1 MVAGIIVG
9 KNVLRDLVPLPIVS
23 QLRRT
28 VAKEPENQR
37 NQQDKLADIKQRGSM
52 NFAPDNSVGRVSLAN
67 HGRVVNL
74 SWVKFSAACCDKSE
88 LNPKNMILRGLP
100 RKDFVKL
107 PRFTLIFYFCDFC
120 AFLRPYQFLC
130 NAIMKMG

>member
-37 NQQDKLADIKQRGSM
+37 NQQNKLADIKQRGSM
-52 NFAPDNSVGRVSLAN
+52 NFAPDNSVGRVSIAN
-67 HGRVVNL
+67 HGRVVK
-74 SWVKFSAACCDKSE
+74 KFS
-88 LNPKNMILRGLP
+88 G
-100 RKDFVKL
+100 FV
-107 PRFTLIFYFCDFC
+107 LIFYFCDFC